1 MLCLGLRWEIGFDWQ
16 RHVKSVG
23 DCIIDGKLRPILWK
37 RERLL
42 VVIGFEMETA
52 CLVVKDMLEAE
63 VILKSAERVNFKGVE
78 GAVLA
83 LMEKS

>member
-1 MLCLGLRWEIGFDWQ
+1 M
-16 RHVKSVG
+16 
-23 DCIIDGKLRPILWK
+23 
-37 RERLL
+37 
-42 VVIGFEMETA
+42 IGFERETA
-52 CLVVKDMLEAE
+52 CLVVKYMLEAE

>member
-1 MLCLGLRWEIGFDWQ
+1 M
-16 RHVKSVG
+16 G
-23 DCIIDGKLRPILWK
+23 DCIIDGRLRPILWK

-42 VVIGFEMETA
+42 VVIGFERGTA

-63 VILKSAERVNFKGVE
+63 VILKSAERVNFKVVE

>member
-1 MLCLGLRWEIGFDWQ
+1 M
-16 RHVKSVG
+16 
-23 DCIIDGKLRPILWK
+23 
-37 RERLL
+37 
-42 VVIGFEMETA
+42 IGFERETA
-52 CLVVKDMLEAE
+52 CLVVKYIEAE

>member
-1 MLCLGLRWEIGFDWQ
+1 M
-16 RHVKSVG
+16 
-23 DCIIDGKLRPILWK
+23 
-37 RERLL
+37 
-42 VVIGFEMETA
+42 IGFERETA